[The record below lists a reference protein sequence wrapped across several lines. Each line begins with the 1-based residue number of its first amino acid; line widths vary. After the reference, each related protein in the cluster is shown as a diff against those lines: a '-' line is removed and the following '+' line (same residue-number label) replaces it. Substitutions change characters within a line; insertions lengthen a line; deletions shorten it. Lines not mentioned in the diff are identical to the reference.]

1 MRTRFRQIVMVAAGL
16 TLPFAASAK
25 ALKPQILVSFTG
37 AKGIEPQGTLVADA
51 AGNLYGTNQAGGAAG
66 KGTVFELSPPA
77 GGKKAWTTKL
87 LFTFTG
93 SNGSLPVAGLVF
105 DKAGNLYGTA
115 LTGGASGDG
124 AVFELVAP
132 ATGKAKWTEKL
143 LFSFGGSNGL
153 NPQAGV
159 IFDTSGNL
167 YGAAIGGG
175 ASSAGTVFRLT
186 PPTGGQTAWT
196 LTTLFSFNGTSTG
209 DAPTG
214 TLIMDKAGNIYGTTV
229 DGGTANDG
237 IAYELSPPSGG
248 GTQWTE
254 KVLASFG
261 AGNGIQPYAGL
272 VADSSGN
279 LYGTTTGGGAFN
291 HGTVFE
297 LTPPGTWTEKA
308 LLSFDGTDGAY
319 PFPNL
324 AIDASSNLFGATG
337 GGGKKGKGTVFELTP
352 PTSGKSGWTETV
364 LTSFTGKNGEGPSA
378 GVLLNSNGDIFGT
391 TVNGG
396 KHNDGTVFKLTP

>member
-143 LFSFGGSNGL
+143 RRQQRPEPAGGRDLRYIRQFVWCSDRRRRL
-153 NPQAGV
+153 QRRHRVQADPAHGGPDGMDAHHPV
-159 IFDTSGNL
+159 FLQRHLHRGRANRHADHGQSGQHL
-167 YGAAIGGG
+167 WHHCG
-175 ASSAGTVFRLT
+175 RR
-186 PPTGGQTAWT
+186 PGQ
-196 LTTLFSFNGTSTG
+196 
-209 DAPTG
+209 
-214 TLIMDKAGNIYGTTV
+214 
-229 DGGTANDG
+229 
-237 IAYELSPPSGG
+237 
-248 GTQWTE
+248 
-254 KVLASFG
+254 
-261 AGNGIQPYAGL
+261 
-272 VADSSGN
+272 
-279 LYGTTTGGGAFN
+279 
-291 HGTVFE
+291 
-297 LTPPGTWTEKA
+297 
-308 LLSFDGTDGAY
+308 
-319 PFPNL
+319 
-324 AIDASSNLFGATG
+324 
-337 GGGKKGKGTVFELTP
+337 
-352 PTSGKSGWTETV
+352 
-364 LTSFTGKNGEGPSA
+364 
-378 GVLLNSNGDIFGT
+378 
-391 TVNGG
+391 
-396 KHNDGTVFKLTP
+396 